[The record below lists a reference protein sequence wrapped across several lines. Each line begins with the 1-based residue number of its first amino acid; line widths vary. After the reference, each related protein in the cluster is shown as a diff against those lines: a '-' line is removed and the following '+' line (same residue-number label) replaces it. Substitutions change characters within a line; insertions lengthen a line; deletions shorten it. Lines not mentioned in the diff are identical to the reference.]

1 MSVIDELLENNKAYA
16 ATFGGPLP
24 LPPSRKL
31 AVVACMDSRI
41 DVFGVLG
48 LRVGEAHVIR
58 NAGGVVTDSEIRSL
72 AISQWMM
79 GTREVVLVHHTECGM
94 LTFTD
99 EEFKERLHAEV
110 GVKPTWEGESF
121 NVLDADLRRSI
132 ARIRDSPFVP
142 HTEDVRGFVLDV
154 TTGRLREV
162 V

>member
-110 GVKPTWEGESF
+110 GVKPNRIERSKLTPSPSAPRPRGGAATSALSVRAAEGLL
-121 NVLDADLRRSI
+121 NATHL
-132 ARIRDSPFVP
+132 
-142 HTEDVRGFVLDV
+142 
-154 TTGRLREV
+154 
-162 V
+162 